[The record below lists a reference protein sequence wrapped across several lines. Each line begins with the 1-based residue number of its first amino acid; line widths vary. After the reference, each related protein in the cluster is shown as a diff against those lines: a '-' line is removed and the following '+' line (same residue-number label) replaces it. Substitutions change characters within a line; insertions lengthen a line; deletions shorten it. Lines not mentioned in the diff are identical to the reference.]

1 MAPRKTKTNDPSM
14 LPPVWLEEILKR
26 WDDYFQR
33 FDRMFDFLVKLQETQ
48 TSMLNIIKN
57 LENRFSSFA
66 IDHNSAAMYSTLVKF
81 QSDSR
86 TVQEKSCRIT
96 WIGVGEKNDDRAT
109 AAFDREALKEII
121 DYSGDQELLAEWQ
134 SHNIDIRRF
143 PERRDNLSGDRP
155 RIIKITTRNQEFRD
169 KLLDQMRR
177 GRLSLTRQFTH
188 SYARKDYTRE
198 EIEFDR
204 ALRKKAGL
212 LNQQE
217 GKLLYVVRDLSIQ
230 KLKTPRDLPARSPNS
245 AEAPSLSQALTN
257 PTVYS
262 ASTSLSQPST
272 AHSNSPALSQ
282 TLHQRTATQARVNL
296 AAGEQR

>member
-1 MAPRKTKTNDPSM
+1 MYK
-14 LPPVWLEEILKR
+14 
-26 WDDYFQR
+26 F
-33 FDRMFDFLVKLQETQ
+33 MFDVAGTQENG
-48 TSMLNIIKN
+48 MKRVIEV
-57 LENRFSSFA
+57 LESLSRDINK
-66 IDHNSAAMYSTLVKF
+66 MGK
-81 QSDSR
+81 SDFR

-96 WIGVGEKNDDRAT
+96 WIGVGEEDDDRST

-134 SHNIDIRRF
+134 SQNIDVRRF
-143 PERRDNLSGDRP
+143 PERRDNLTGDRTP
-155 RIIKITTRNQEFRD
+155 IFKVTTRNQELRD

-188 SYARKDYTRE
+188 SYTRE

-230 KLKTPRDLPARSPNS
+230 KLKTPRDLPVRSPNN
-245 AEAPSLSQALTN
+245 AEAPSLSQAPTN
-257 PTVYS
+257 PTVDS

-272 AHSNSPALSQ
+272 AHSNSPTLSK
-282 TLHQRTATQARVNL
+282 TLRPSLRAATQARVGL
-296 AAGEQR
+296 PAGEQH